1 LDVVYWRQIMLR
13 TLIIGMTFLVL
24 CAGIPAVT
32 ALGGDEGWYRVHCN
46 IDGAD
51 VYFDGQYKGTTYG
64 GSLDVPVYSTGTP
77 YSNFRVEESGYQT
90 YSGSLPSSP
99 AAGQTVDVYATL
111 QPVETAGSIRVTSS
125 PSGSAIYLNGNYR
138 GVTPLTIKDLTPGT
152 YSVEADYSGYQSDV
166 STVTV
171 RAGQQSSVQ
180 FTLTPVQQYG
190 SVKVTSSPSGAYV
203 YMDGVYKGR
212 TPLTLSSIS
221 AKNHNIELDLS
232 GYYDWKTTVSVTSGV
247 TRYVDARLTAVPSA
261 TTGAIDVVSYPAG
274 ADIFLDDKYQGKTPS
289 AGAFTISNVA
299 VGSHTI
305 RIALSGY
312 QDYTTSVA
320 VSGATTSYV
329 SAALQP
335 GQPTSTGSIAVTSS
349 PSGAEIYI
357 DNAYKGITPL
367 TVDGVAAGTHAVRV
381 ALAGY
386 SDWSTSVQVGAGS
399 TASASASLSPVPTQ
413 TPHAG
418 MAPFA
423 VIGALGV
430 LGLLVALRRR
440 D

>member
-1 LDVVYWRQIMLR
+1 MLR

-138 GVTPLTIKDLTPGT
+138 GVAPLTITDLSPGT
-152 YSVEADYSGYQSDV
+152 YSVEADHSGYQSDV

-171 RAGQQSSVQ
+171 RAGQQSNVQ

-212 TPLTLSSIS
+212 TPLTLTSVS
-221 AKNHNIELDLS
+221 AAKHNIELDLS
-232 GYYDWKTTVSVTSGV
+232 DYYDWESSVTVSPGVTS
-247 TRYVDARLTAVPSA
+247 YVNARLTAIPSE

-274 ADIFLDDKYQGKTPS
+274 ADVFLDDKYQGKTPS
-289 AGAFTISNVA
+289 AGVYAISNVA
-299 VGSHTI
+299 VGSHTV
-305 RIALSGY
+305 RVALSGY
-312 QDYTTSVA
+312 QDYTTGVV
-320 VSGATTSYV
+320 VSGATTSHV
-329 SAALQP
+329 TAALQP

-386 SDWSTSVQVGAGS
+386 SDWSTSVLVGSGS
-399 TASASASLSPVPTQ
+399 TASASASLAAVPTQ